1 MIPSSA
7 FPPEVRRAIYTTNVI
22 ESRHM
27 PLRKIIETRGHCPC
41 DEAATTLPWL
51 ALRNVMSKSVRS
63 TREWKIASH
72 PVRRALHQ
80 RPTVIRASHTEFL
93 TGPRSNAGMS

>member
-51 ALRNVMSKSVRS
+51 ALRNVTSKSVGS
-63 TREWKIASH
+63 TREWKITMNRFAILYGDRFTDA
-72 PVRRALHQ
+72 P
-80 RPTVIRASHTEFL
+80 P
-93 TGPRSNAGMS
+93 